1 MLIELTVR
9 NLAVIEET
17 RLAFA
22 PGLNVVT
29 GETGA
34 GKSLLVDALEFV
46 LGGAADRT
54 LLRAGAA
61 SASVEAVFDV
71 AGEPAVREALDAL
84 DLGLDLEDDGIVAL
98 SREAHR
104 EGRTVSRLN
113 GRAAPVSVVR
123 AVGDA
128 LVDIH
133 GQGAHLSLLAPAQ
146 QRRILDDYGGLG
158 EQRRAIADAIA
169 GVERA
174 RRALEETA
182 AEARDAEQ
190 RRELLAFQAGEI
202 EAAALRTGEE
212 ADLERERAVLASA
225 ESLRA
230 ACAAAYDAL
239 IEGGA
244 NAADLLGAAVQ
255 TLLRAPDPAGTL
267 RPHAAALESAA
278 AQLDDAA
285 RGVRAVADAA
295 ESDPERLA
303 DVEERIALIRRL
315 KRKYG
320 GDEAAVAAFG
330 EDARRRLELIDN
342 AAGRRNEAEQALADA
357 LAKAGR
363 LAWELSE
370 ERRRAADGL
379 GSAVERELAAVSLGG
394 AVFRVDVERAPA
406 DGGADGALPAP
417 DGARYVHG
425 ADGID
430 RVAFMLSANPGE
442 EVRPLAKVAS
452 GGETSRMLL
461 ALNSALHAAS
471 GAPTLVF
478 DEIDAG
484 IGGRAA
490 TTVAGKLW
498 TVARRGQALCVTHLP
513 QIAAYA
519 DRHFR
524 VGKSVHDERTY
535 AGAEV
540 VDGEQRVA
548 ELAGMMGG
556 AGSAKLA
563 AAARELLQAA
573 EQAKGPPSP

>member
-71 AGEPAVREALDAL
+71 AGEPDVREALGAL

-158 EQRRAIADAIA
+158 ERRRAVADAIA
-169 GVERA
+169 GAERA
-174 RRALEETA
+174 RRALEDIA

-190 RRELLAFQAGEI
+190 RRELLAFQAGELA
-202 EAAALRTGEE
+202 AAALRNGEE

-285 RGVRAVADAA
+285 RGVRAIADAA

-357 LAKAGR
+357 LAEAGR

-379 GSAVERELAAVSLGG
+379 GAAVERELAAVSLGG

-442 EVRPLAKVAS
+442 ELRPLAKVAS

-540 VDGEQRVA
+540 VEGEQRVA

-573 EQAKGPPSP
+573 EQAKGPPAP